1 MLLSPCH
8 KRFWVPYQLMTP
20 LSCSLVL
27 RSFVG
32 LTLLMTPLSYSLV
45 VRALVGPALVND
57 PLSSSFLVRAFVGP
71 ALVHD
76 PPFSAFRRHSYTRF
90 SNSLRNKTSVVFFP
104 WLLPDWCT
112 INT

>member
-1 MLLSPCH
+1 
-8 KRFWVPYQLMTP
+8 MTP

-57 PLSSSFLVRAFVGP
+57 PLSSCFLVRAFVGP

-76 PPFSAFRRHSYTRF
+76 PPFLLSADIALLVLATAHET
-90 SNSLRNKTSVVFFP
+90 KP
-104 WLLPDWCT
+104 ALLPLAPPRLVPY
-112 INT
+112 